1 MCCSKSFKVV
11 TERNSRQQ
19 ITCHNFRIHLQIK
32 GKEALRVEL
41 DLTTQLLTSLGKVL
55 TFRSSQIFSFS
66 SFISGAPKTPEYST
80 PAKDFITFMFF
91 SSASSVQRR
100 TAALQPSRNNLG
112 AAAQGAKRSSLSLNL
127 DEVTVQPA
135 SYLVVIELSDGFRI
149 VVQTGQVNRKP
160 RHDQPAF
167 KGCLPAHALLDG
179 HGIHWSTWL
188 FIELICHCRHDTR
201 HRACARLHTARQHLR
216 Y

>member
-1 MCCSKSFKVV
+1 MAVACVLAALLSEPSIAASTTQFPKSRFSLMCCSKSFKVV

-91 SSASSVQRR
+91 SSASSVQPCSRAG
-100 TAALQPSRNNLG
+100 TTSGLQPR
-112 AAAQGAKRSSLSLNL
+112 AQNVAPSVLTLMKLQYSP
-127 DEVTVQPA
+127 PA
-135 SYLVVIELSDGFRI
+135 
-149 VVQTGQVNRKP
+149 T
-160 RHDQPAF
+160 
-167 KGCLPAHALLDG
+167 
-179 HGIHWSTWL
+179 
-188 FIELICHCRHDTR
+188 
-201 HRACARLHTARQHLR
+201 
-216 Y
+216 